1 MATRATLEDN
11 ARVLETIDVL
21 ERRLRMNLTAA
32 DEDNNQQDDAGVEAE
47 EDDDLFSPLHRVLY
61 THMLG
66 EAYMTLATKHGHT
79 FYYGNAAVLEEFASR
94 AEAAFRS
101 AVNLSALINLEATSQ
116 LRLLATCSLC
126 RFLVVV
132 RQRHRRARR
141 LANKLF
147 AAATL
152 HSHHVSDASL
162 GLLQLLRDSYMPVL
176 SEAKRRA
183 EEERGE
189 AYSSDESSV
198 EEEEGE
204 DDEEEDE
211 DEGLFDED
219 GNRIEDDVEGDGEGE
234 GEGEEAEGEEEA
246 GEEGEGKGEGEGE
259 QRVAADP
266 SSSSASATP
275 DAKKT
280 SKPPSKSKPSPSPSP
295 AATATPSKPKPKD
308 KGKDK
313 AETPTGATPSTKAKD
328 KDKDKDKGV
337 AASTG
342 KASSKGSGKGKSSSK
357 GSAKPGAA
365 ASTGKGKKGDS
376 KGKKKDKEEKEDEG
390 KGEAGAG
397 AGGIGWMTPRQRK
410 AVGLVRG
417 LRRLVSSL
425 PQAQPI
431 LLQNPAFPQAADLRR
446 ALSRL
451 FAVYVRGAGLPAHAG
466 ADYTVTV
473 DGQRLTFSSYVLSG
487 PYISWRGVCG
497 VLRDFSLARLP
508 SKAKAPSFPQ
518 IYDPPGAVREFRQ
531 GGQPPVTIKQA
542 ALLFLESSRSACP
555 VLTLDEYKEAYREI
569 AATEKA
575 LALRIAQEPASASAS
590 ASASA
595 GAGGGGGGTDAEI
608 CAAVSGPAGVK
619 SHEAWGRALLWA
631 AAGDEDDWAAITS
644 GLNFM
649 QFLDFLGKLA
659 LVAYSSPKFDAALP
673 SPTKKV
679 EHFLVAQM
687 GLGDARRWLP
697 KADARIF
704 ALKYSIEKLTS
715 AAVAAHPAAA
725 AATTQALLMAK
736 TQQQQ
741 QG

>member
-1 MATRATLEDN
+1 M
-11 ARVLETIDVL
+11 LETIDVL
-21 ERRLRMNLTAA
+21 ERRLRINL
-32 DEDNNQQDDAGVEAE
+32 EDNNNQQDAAEEEE

-79 FYYGNAAVLEEFASR
+79 FYYDNAAVLEEFASR

-101 AVNLSALINLEATSQ
+101 AVNLAALINLEATSQ

-141 LANKLF
+141 LANKVYS
-147 AAATL
+147 AATL

-162 GLLQLLRDSYMPVL
+162 RLLQLLRDSYMPVL

-198 EEEEGE
+198 EEEEGD

-219 GNRIEDDVEGDGEGE
+219 GNRIGDDEGEGE
-234 GEGEEAEGEEEA
+234 GEGDEGEEA
-246 GEEGEGKGEGEGE
+246 KAVEEGEGEGQGEGEGE
-259 QRVAADP
+259 GRTDP
-266 SSSSASATP
+266 PTNASASTTP
-275 DAKKT
+275 AKKT
-280 SKPPSKSKPSPSPSP
+280 SKSPAKPKPSPSPSPSP
-295 AATATPSKPKPKD
+295 AAAAAAATPSKPK
-308 KGKDK
+308 GKDK
-313 AETPTGATPSTKAKD
+313 DKAKADGQAPLATPSKPKG
-328 KDKDKDKGV
+328 KDKDKG
-337 AASTG
+337 
-342 KASSKGSGKGKSSSK
+342 KSL
-357 GSAKPGAA
+357 A
-365 ASTGKGKKGDS
+365 ASTGKGKKGDKGS
-376 KGKKKDKEEKEDEG
+376 AKTSQGAVGKAGKPGAAASKAKGKGRGSGKEEEEDGEGKEC
-390 KGEAGAG
+390 KGEAE
-397 AGGIGWMTPRQRK
+397 AGGVGWMTPRQRK

-417 LRRLVSSL
+417 LRRLVCSV
-425 PQAQPI
+425 PHAQPV
-431 LLQNPAFPQAADLRR
+431 LLQQPAFPQALDLRR

-473 DGQRLTFSSYVLSG
+473 DGQRLNFSSYVLAG

-508 SKAKAPSFPQ
+508 SKSKAPTFPQ
-518 IYDPPGAVREFRQ
+518 IYDPPGAVREFKQ

-555 VLTLDEYKEAYREI
+555 VLTLEEYKEAYKEI
-569 AATEKA
+569 SAMEKA
-575 LALRIAQEPASASAS
+575 LALRIAQGPSSS
-590 ASASA
+590 SSSS
-595 GAGGGGGGTDAEI
+595 AGGGGGVTEAEV

-619 SHEAWGRALLWA
+619 PHEAWGRSLLWA
-631 AAGDEDDWAAITS
+631 AAGDNDDWAAITS

-659 LVAYSSPKFDAALP
+659 LVAYSSPKLNAALP
-673 SPTKKV
+673 SPAKKV

-697 KADARIF
+697 KVDARIF

-725 AATTQALLMAK
+725 AATTQALLMAR
-736 TQQQQ
+736 TQQQ
-741 QG
+741 G